1 MNNTSANAAGSNAA
15 PHKLQPIIDRFADM
29 PASPFARL
37 NALLAPLTPSGDPV
51 LLSLGEPKHP
61 IPEFVAPILAQ
72 HINDFGRYPPIM
84 GTIGFRD
91 AVKSWLIR
99 RFDLPIDALDADHNI
114 MPVNGT
120 REALLT
126 LPLVVTPPK
135 KNGKQP
141 LILMPNPF
149 YQCYAAGALAAG
161 AKPVYVSA
169 TAASNHLP
177 DFAGLSQ
184 DTLSQTSMIYACS
197 PANPQGALMSLEDLK
212 TLITL
217 ARHHHFILA
226 VDECYADIYDKTPPA
241 SALQACLSLPTP
253 ANGDPFSN
261 VIVLHSLSKRSS
273 LPGLRSG
280 FIAGD
285 KALMSKLRGFRNIAA
300 PQTPLPLLAVATAA
314 WNDDAH
320 AAENRKLYQQ
330 KIDIAETILGTQFDF
345 FRPAGGFF
353 LWLNV
358 GDGIDATKKLWEQGA
373 LKVLPGTYLAR
384 EDENGKNPSA
394 EYIRVALVQDLATTR
409 TALTQIAD
417 ILGS

>member
-1 MNNTSANAAGSNAA
+1 MNNTSSNATQNE
-15 PHKLQPIIDRFADM
+15 LQPITDRFADM
-29 PASPFARL
+29 PAGPFARL
-37 NALLAPLTPSGDPV
+37 NTLLAPLTPSGDPV
-51 LLSLGEPKHP
+51 FLSLGEPKHP

-72 HINDFGRYPPIM
+72 HIDDFGRYPPIM

-120 REALLT
+120 REALLS
-126 LPLVVTPPK
+126 LPLVASPPK

-161 AKPVYVSA
+161 AKPLYVSA

-177 DFAGLSQ
+177 NFAGLSEE
-184 DTLSQTSMIYACS
+184 TLSQTSMVYACS
-197 PANPQGALMSLEDLK
+197 PANPQGALMSLEELK

-261 VIVLHSLSKRSS
+261 VIVFHSLSKRSS

-285 KALMSKLRGFRNIAA
+285 KALMNKLRGFRNIAA

-320 AAENRKLYQQ
+320 ATKNRILYQKKIDLAEN
-330 KIDIAETILGTQFDF
+330 ILGNQFGF
-345 FRPAGGFF
+345 YRPAGGFF

-358 GDGIDATKKLWEQGA
+358 GDGIAATKKLWEQGA
-373 LKVLPGTYLAR
+373 LKVLPGAYLAR
-384 EDENGKNPSA
+384 EDENGNNPSA

>member
-126 LPLVVTPPK
+126 LPLVATPPK

-285 KALMSKLRGFRNIAA
+285 KTLMSKLRGFRNIAA

-330 KIDIAETILGTQFDF
+330 KIDIAEKILGNQFDF

-358 GDGIDATKKLWEQGA
+358 GDGLDATKKLWEQGA

-384 EDENGKNPSA
+384 EDENGNNPSA

>member
-1 MNNTSANAAGSNAA
+1 MNNTSSNAAGSNAA
-15 PHKLQPIIDRFADM
+15 PHKLQPITDRFADM

-37 NALLAPLTPSGDPV
+37 NALLAPLTPGGDPV
-51 LLSLGEPKHP
+51 LLSLGEPRHP

-177 DFAGLSQ
+177 DFAGLSEE
-184 DTLSQTSMIYACS
+184 TLSQTSMVYACS

-217 ARHHHFILA
+217 ARHHHFVLA

-253 ANGDPFSN
+253 SNGDPFSN

-285 KALMSKLRGFRNIAA
+285 KALMGKLRGFRNIAA

-330 KIDIAETILGTQFDF
+330 KIDMAEKILGNQFDF

-358 GDGIDATKKLWEQGA
+358 GDGLDATKKLWEQGA

-384 EDENGKNPSA
+384 EDENGHNPSA

>member
-1 MNNTSANAAGSNAA
+1 MNKTSANAAGSNAA
-15 PHKLQPIIDRFADM
+15 PHKLQPITDRFADM

-37 NALLAPLTPSGDPV
+37 NSLLAPLTPSGDPV
-51 LLSLGEPKHP
+51 LLSLGEPRHP

-126 LPLVVTPPK
+126 LPLVTTPPK

-184 DTLSQTSMIYACS
+184 ETLSQTSMIYACS

-217 ARHHHFILA
+217 ARHHHFVLA

-394 EYIRVALVQDLATTR
+394 EYIRVALVQDLETTR

>member
-126 LPLVVTPPK
+126 LPLVATPPK

>member
-1 MNNTSANAAGSNAA
+1 MNNTSSNAAGSNAA
-15 PHKLQPIIDRFADM
+15 PHKLQPITDRFAQM
-29 PASPFARL
+29 PAGPFARL

-84 GTIGFRD
+84 GTVGFRD

-99 RFDLPIDALDADHNI
+99 RFDLPIDALDADHHI

-120 REALLT
+120 REALFN
-126 LPLVVTPPK
+126 LPLVASPPE
-135 KNGKQP
+135 KNGKRP

-169 TAASNHLP
+169 TAATNHLP
-177 DFAGLSQ
+177 DFAGLSD
-184 DTLSQTSMIYACS
+184 DTLNQTSMVYACS
-197 PANPQGALMSLEDLK
+197 PANPQGAVMSLEDLK

-253 ANGDPFSN
+253 PNGDPFSN
-261 VIVLHSLSKRSS
+261 VIVFHSLSKRSS

-285 KALMSKLRGFRNIAA
+285 KALMNKLRAFRNIAA

-320 AAENRKLYQQ
+320 AAENRTLYQQ
-330 KIDIAETILGTQFDF
+330 KIDMAENILGNQFDF
-345 FRPAGGFF
+345 YRPAGGFF

-358 GDGIDATKKLWEQGA
+358 GDGINATKKLWEQGA
-373 LKVLPGTYLAR
+373 LKVLPGAYLAR
-384 EDENGKNPSA
+384 EDESGHNPSK
-394 EYIRVALVQDLATTR
+394 EYIRIALVQDLATTR